1 MRLRKRSTK
10 SLTMGKD
17 QLRISKYS
25 EYHREQL
32 LDVWEKSVLATHDF
46 LDPEDF
52 KSIKQA
58 VFNIDFQDFEMYCLL
73 KNSTLL
79 GFLGVAE
86 QKVEMLFLSPD
97 CFGQGLGKK
106 LMTFAIQV
114 LKANKVD
121 VNEQNEKAVD
131 FYKKLGFEIYERT
144 STDDQGKPYPLL
156 RLSLPPHAARAFGT
170 LHQS

>member
-1 MRLRKRSTK
+1 MRLSSIIFGKKVKQIRA
-10 SLTMGKD
+10 MGKG
-17 QLRISKYS
+17 LEIKKYS

-46 LDPEDF
+46 LKPEDF
-52 KSIKQA
+52 KAIKQA
-58 VFNIDFQDFEMYCLL
+58 VFNIDFQEFEVYCLL
-73 KNSTLL
+73 KSSILL

-106 LMTFAIQV
+106 LMAFAVQV

-121 VNEQNEKAVD
+121 VNEQNKQAVH

-144 STDDQGKPYPLL
+144 DTDDQGKPYPLL
-156 RLSLPPHAARAFGT
+156 RLSLPAHAVKALAC
-170 LHQS
+170 